1 MTANWSDAETK
12 ALLLIRADEEICR
25 QLNRTVSDTVTYD
38 KITRLLKEQGINRSK
53 SQVISKLKTLRLKFQ
68 KVHDH
73 HKRSGNGRIS
83 WAYFELCQSVWGNS
97 HSTEPVALS
106 SSLNTEEA
114 QTSSAESADH
124 ASGESMPPD
133 IETDCVAEDT
143 TQPPKKKTK
152 KAKNFTESITT
163 MLESMDKSFREQEA
177 IHVQEQREYEEK
189 LRKEAREEQKEDRAT
204 LMAMWREMMEFQ
216 GNLLRECMNRP
227 PLPTS
232 YPPYS
237 SHQQQFSFPGPS
249 TSYMAPYYPPEK
261 EASPHP
267 QFRSSF
273 LDDLEE

>member
-12 ALLLIRADEEICR
+12 ALLLIRADEEVCR
-25 QLNRTVSDTVTYD
+25 QLNGTVSDTVTYD

-97 HSTEPVALS
+97 HSTEPVAFS
-106 SSLNTEEA
+106 SSLNTEEP

-124 ASGESMPPD
+124 ASGEIMQPD
-133 IETDCVAEDT
+133 IETDCVAEED
-143 TQPPKKKTK
+143 QKS
-152 KAKNFTESITT
+152 FTESITT
-163 MLESMDKSFREQEA
+163 MLETMDKSFREQEA
-177 IHVQEQREYEEK
+177 IHVQEQRRRGNPNARGSWLRSNGRWK
-189 LRKEAREEQKEDRAT
+189 LGV
-204 LMAMWREMMEFQ
+204 MAMWREMMEFQ

-227 PLPTS
+227 PLPT
-232 YPPYS
+232 YFPPYS